1 MAKEYKNVYTIL
13 EKVKKG
19 EIDTYYK
26 DNDGLFGKINFYKKP
41 DLVKPYLH
49 YIDENRLYNI
59 VDTHLRSKDTITE
72 HFQKFSTHSEFKA
85 LDSKPA
91 PEEFAKKFKETY
103 EEFPEHIS
111 NDIFKM
117 YYNKIEKLDFVDR
130 AAENYTKYKF
140 LEKANNP
147 VGKVMTEKSNLKS
160 AIFTRNIVSY
170 LIARL
175 TMLRYTDPE
184 AAEDLENSMN
194 NGDDFDNQGVDKT
207 LDKMLNSRT
216 GKSMLD
222 SAMQQAQDLC
232 KQMDGAMPEDT
243 QEKLFESCGESK
255 GGEANAS
262 KLTPDYL
269 KNIAANLE
277 SLSLSMGSLK
287 DRIKKLLDKSTSYF
301 SAKDKIKYED
311 LLNSDNVAGL
321 DDFELLHPKLRKIF
335 IEDINIKDTQKMGKI
350 DIYIDVS
357 GSMGESCG
365 VQNSKGDH
373 IDKLDFAKSFAA
385 KMKSM
390 DMLNEIYEFDTRVRK
405 VKDNILDIAMM
416 DSGGGTH
423 IDSVINKIEQNGVN
437 ALIITDAEDCCRIY
451 SDKAFFIGIKG
462 ARFHHF
468 QEEIIKEYSQKN
480 QVIVFDGNRIFKV
493 DEEGKVIN

>member
-26 DNDGLFGKINFYKKP
+26 DKDGLFGRINFYKKP
-41 DLVKPYLH
+41 DLVKPHLH

-59 VDTHLRSKDTITE
+59 VDAHLTNTNTIMY
-72 HFQKFSTHSEFKA
+72 HLQKFSTQGEFKDLA
-85 LDSKPA
+85 SKPA
-91 PEEFAKKFKETY
+91 AEEFAKKFKETY
-103 EEFPEHIS
+103 EDFPEHIA

-130 AAENYTKYKF
+130 VAENYTKYKF
-140 LEKANNP
+140 LEKSNNP

-160 AIFTRNIVSY
+160 AIFTRNIISY
-170 LIARL
+170 FIARL
-175 TMLRYTDPE
+175 TMLKYVNPK

-194 NGDDFDNQGVDKT
+194 NGDDFDNQGIDKT
-207 LDKMLNSRT
+207 LDEMLNSGT
-216 GKSMLD
+216 GKSMLE
-222 SAMQQAQDLC
+222 SAMQEAQNLC
-232 KQMDGAMPEDT
+232 KQMDGAMPDDA

-255 GGEANAS
+255 GGEANAG

-277 SLSLSMGSLK
+277 SLNLSMGCLK
-287 DRIKKLLDKSTSYF
+287 DKIKKLLDKSTSYF
-301 SAKDKIKYED
+301 SAKDKVKYED

-321 DDFELLHPKLRKIF
+321 DEFELLHPKLRKIF
-335 IEDINIKDTQKMGKI
+335 IEDINIKDTQKIGKI
-350 DIYIDVS
+350 DIYIDIS

-390 DMLNEIYEFDTRVRK
+390 DMLNNIYEFDTRVKK
-405 VKDNILDIAMM
+405 VKDTIFDIAMM
-416 DSGGGTH
+416 SSGGGTC
-423 IDSVINKIEQNGVN
+423 IDNVVRKIEQTGVN

-468 QEEIIKEYSQKN
+468 EKVVIKEYANKGQA
-480 QVIVFDGNRIFKV
+480 IVFDGIRIFKV
-493 DEEGKVIN
+493 DEEGKINY